1 MNRAGN
7 GLNPYVQ
14 RRSQWNVEQ
23 LVTVDQNKRGQTESA
38 SQKPEIISTTY
49 KAL

>member
-1 MNRAGN
+1 MDLIFMSSG
-7 GLNPYVQ
+7 G
-14 RRSQWNVEQ
+14 RRSRWNVEQ